1 MDSVRALGYPTLQP
15 DHVPWVSEMLNISL
29 LDA

>member
-15 DHVPWVSEMLNISL
+15 DHVPWVLEMPEAA
-29 LDA
+29 DPG